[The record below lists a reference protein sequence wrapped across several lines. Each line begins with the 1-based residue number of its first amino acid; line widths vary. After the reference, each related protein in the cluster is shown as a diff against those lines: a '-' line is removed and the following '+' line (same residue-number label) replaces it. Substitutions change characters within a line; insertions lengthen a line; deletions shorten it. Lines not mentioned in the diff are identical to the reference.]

1 MIDCMIIKMI
11 ILTVSKILFTH
22 THRNIIFQRVY
33 FLPVDVATGEAGV

>member
-22 THRNIIFQRVY
+22 THRNIIIQPVY
-33 FLPVDVATGEAGV
+33 FLPVDVTTGEAGV